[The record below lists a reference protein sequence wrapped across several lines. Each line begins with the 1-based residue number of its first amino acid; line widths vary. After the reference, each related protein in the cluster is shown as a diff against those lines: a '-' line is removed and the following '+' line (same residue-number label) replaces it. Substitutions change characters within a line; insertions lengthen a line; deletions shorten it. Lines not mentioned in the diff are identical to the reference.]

1 MWKFANRMLGGVIL
15 ACILAFGTAAQQ
27 DAITGTIDAQIEAFQ
42 ADDFERAFSF
52 ATPRLQRLFQSPQNF
67 RRMVTMQYPMVWR
80 PEEVRYLEQREY
92 DGSVFQKVQITDAK
106 GIMHLLLY
114 QMIETSAGWRIAS
127 VQFLDAPG
135 ASV

>member
-1 MWKFANRMLGGVIL
+1 MWKCANRMLGGVIL
-15 ACILAFGTAAQQ
+15 ACVLAFGTAAQQ

-67 RRMVTMQYPMVWR
+67 RRMVTTQYPMVWR
-80 PEEVRYLEQREY
+80 PADVRYLEQREY
-92 DGSVFQKVQITDAK
+92 DGSVFQKVQITDVK
-106 GIMHLLLY
+106 GVTHLLLY
-114 QMIETSAGWRIAS
+114 QMIETDRGWRIAS